1 MKSSKGQLVLLLVI
15 LVAGLGI
22 RLVMAPNTGF
32 VDDMMLFQAWSRSA
46 MVNGLGNVYDS
57 SANAVIDGREVFV
70 PTPNYLPVYL
80 YFMKFSGL
88 IYQKFYSPDFFTDME
103 TPLTFILKLNGI
115 LFDVLT
121 ALAIFFL

>member
-1 MKSSKGQLVLLLVI
+1 MIIKHAEESEVNNLKKAEGGIGQLVPAVLLLVI

-80 YFMKFSGL
+80 YFMKFRNNS
-88 IYQKFYSPDFFTDME
+88 
-103 TPLTFILKLNGI
+103 
-115 LFDVLT
+115 
-121 ALAIFFL
+121 